1 MIIYYLNLFITYKTG
16 FFQAEKYTDYPQ
28 SGEGLKINRR
38 SNGGADGKNFFILQ
52 NGREVNPMI

>member
-38 SNGGADGKNFFILQ
+38 SNWEPTERIFLFFKTEGK
-52 NGREVNPMI
+52 